1 MGPRACPKASS
12 CKRFP
17 FRPRRD
23 GKDNWP
29 LAIDTRDHLG
39 NKSPVAARIRADDD
53 AGEIRSASNGGGDA
67 EGATAPETLR
77 SKDRIV
83 KEALWKAD
91 GQAVPPKV

>member
-1 MGPRACPKASS
+1 MGLRACPKASS
-12 CKRFP
+12 CKRFYL
-17 FRPRRD
+17 RPLEASEEQL
-23 GKDNWP
+23 P
-29 LAIDTRDHLG
+29 LAIDTGDRLG